1 MTTVSLYERLARTPD
16 GARAGTRDD
25 TARDVAADGLR
36 QIAAHALQ
44 STGDQVVASLVG
56 GHLFGRWADRS
67 SRQVMIRGAAA
78 CSTVILALLALLAV
92 PGAQGRM
99 LLHPAVYLL
108 LALTHTG
115 VRVAPKTY
123 VVDMAGGDRRTEYV
137 AVANTVMGAL
147 LLGAGAV
154 SSVLASS
161 GPEVA
166 PAFLGLLGAVG
177 VVTARTLPEVSAR

>member
-1 MTTVSLYERLARTPD
+1 MTTVSLYERLVRTPD
-16 GARAGTRDD
+16 GARAGTTDD

-78 CSTVILALLALLAV
+78 SSTVILAFLALLAV
-92 PGAQGRM
+92 PGGAGVDAAPPRGVPAAGVDPHRGAGGAQDVRRRHGR
-99 LLHPAVYLL
+99 
-108 LALTHTG
+108 
-115 VRVAPKTY
+115 
-123 VVDMAGGDRRTEYV
+123 GDRRTEYV